1 MKENWNNF
9 IDRKYDRFMWT
20 DSLNNE
26 HVFCTIDHE
35 VLIELARAILNKIY
49 KDNVCFQQL
58 IKIPDGGLNIN
69 DIILDYAIPAAC
81 VVTDLTSDWED
92 SYLGIPSYYIVDL
105 YQSSEYRFS
114 EPMHSQILNL
124 TGSKI

>member
-1 MKENWNNF
+1 MKENWNDF

-26 HVFCTIDHE
+26 HVFCAIDHE
-35 VLIELARAILNKIY
+35 VLIELARAILNTIY
-49 KDNVCFQQL
+49 KDSGCFQKL

-69 DIILDYAIPAAC
+69 DMILDYAIPAAC
-81 VVTDLTSDWED
+81 VVTNLASDWED

-114 EPMHSQILNL
+114 EPLHSQILNL
-124 TGSKI
+124 VQSKI